1 VAQLPESL
9 PNSKGFKLYSYR
21 QLEDNFYLSG
31 DFTSQ
36 HFTKDRE
43 AMAETGTNPLT
54 GKALL
59 QKVKELS
66 HLPRREKAK
75 RCGYYTVG
83 KNKQTRVNLADFFEA
98 LLEAKGTSLNVEG
111 SKDGRGREPTYR
123 VSVHRN
129 GQIVIGSTYT
139 EKMGLKPGDEFEI
152 KLGYKHIHLI
162 QLSNNEDD
170 VDEAEDE
177 YEEDDEDEYEDD

>member
-1 VAQLPESL
+1 M
-9 PNSKGFKLYSYR
+9 
-21 QLEDNFYLSG
+21 
-31 DFTSQ
+31 T
-36 HFTKDRE
+36 
-43 AMAETGTNPLT
+43 ETATAPLT

-75 RCGYYTVG
+75 RCGYYTTG
-83 KNKQTRVNLADFFEA
+83 KNNQTRVNLADFFEA
-98 LLEAKGTSLNVEG
+98 LLEAKGTTLDAEG

-123 VSVHRN
+123 VSVHQN

-139 EKMGLKPGDEFEI
+139 QKMGLKPGDEFEI

-162 QLSNNEDD
+162 QMDTDS
-170 VDEAEDE
+170 DE
-177 YEEDDEDEYEDD
+177 EEE